1 VRFRRRHALLL
12 AAVGVMAMAQLA
24 IGSHPRPQG
33 ATPLRVALVPAYNEC
48 TAPNRTHGPPLGFQ
62 SCSPPVQTSQY
73 VTVGSPDANG
83 AGANSVG
90 FVEIK
95 VKTTAPTGVIITS
108 SISDV
113 RCQPGMTASVCSG
126 ANAADGPDYSG
137 ELQMNAT
144 IRMTDHYNGPGL
156 DEPATVVDIPFPAN
170 LTCVNTADTSTGGT
184 CSIPPNATQPALVP
198 SGGQTKSVVDIGQI
212 YISDGGADGRVV
224 TADNTRFEVQGL
236 FIP

>member
-1 VRFRRRHALLL
+1 MNLRPRLALVL
-12 AAVGVMAMAQLA
+12 AALGVMVTAQLA
-24 IGSHPRPQG
+24 SGSHPRPK
-33 ATPLRVALVPAYNEC
+33 AASPLRVALVPAYNQC
-48 TAPNRTHGPPLGFQ
+48 TAPNRTHGPPLRFQ
-62 SCSPPVQTSQY
+62 SCSPPAQISQY
-73 VTVGSPDANG
+73 LTVGSPDANG
-83 AGANSVG
+83 AGANSIG

-95 VKTTAPTGVIITS
+95 VKSTTPAGVIVTS

-113 RCQPGMTASVCSG
+113 RCLPGTTASVCSG

-170 LTCVNTADTSTGGT
+170 LTCVSTADTSTGGA
-184 CSIPPNATQPALVP
+184 CGIPANAVEPALVP
-198 SGGQTKSVVDIGQI
+198 RGGATKSVVDISQI
-212 YISDGGADGRVV
+212 YVSDGGADGQVA
-224 TADNTRFEVQGL
+224 TGDNTRFEVQGL